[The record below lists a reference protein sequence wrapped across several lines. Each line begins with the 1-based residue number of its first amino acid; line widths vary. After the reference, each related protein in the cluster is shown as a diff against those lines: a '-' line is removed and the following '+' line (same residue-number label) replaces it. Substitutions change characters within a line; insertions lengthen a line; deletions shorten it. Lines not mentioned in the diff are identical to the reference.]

1 MSRYDASCDRYI
13 QKMRLCQA
21 CGKRPPTWY
30 TLWHMCGRSYSMLFR
45 KQRYQPK
52 YRLKLKRKWEYS
64 NLGRLGP
71 DFLAHVQSCC
81 TNPHAFSTSRSSIH
95 AFHSASNGSKCTTNY
110 FSSSQLF
117 YVSHVNQCFQVN
129 GEELA
134 ADDKTI
140 HQGRIKL
147 NEIKTACAAIKRK
160 KESLMVTILVFSS
173 VPNEYTFLPCPTK
186 SNCLLYDSRYWK
198 EF

>member
-1 MSRYDASCDRYI
+1 
-13 QKMRLCQA
+13 
-21 CGKRPPTWY
+21 
-30 TLWHMCGRSYSMLFR
+30 
-45 KQRYQPK
+45 
-52 YRLKLKRKWEYS
+52 
-64 NLGRLGP
+64 
-71 DFLAHVQSCC
+71 
-81 TNPHAFSTSRSSIH
+81 
-95 AFHSASNGSKCTTNY
+95 
-110 FSSSQLF
+110 
-117 YVSHVNQCFQVN
+117 VNQCFQVN

-186 SNCLLYDSRYWK
+186 SNSLLYDSRYWK